1 MNILFNSSGIPLL
14 MQSTYIFGETTGT
27 PQNEMKERT
36 RILAPYDLSN
46 VSYIDIDGV
55 KVRPWGDENDFP
67 QKAAEEIGNTS
78 VLNTGL
84 KFLRNLTLGQ
94 GIYPCTVN
102 GYDNDG
108 NEILKPVTD
117 SRVQTF
123 IASRNVRRYME
134 KVLRDYLKFGNGAVQ
149 FVPSA
154 AGNSFAGVNPVN
166 ALYRRYSEVDEY
178 GACKCIVSG
187 YWPQR
192 PDKGQYTRLD
202 VLSEYDPQMHAEVLK
217 FAGKVKDGFIMPVR
231 DSWSNDDLYGMPIW
245 WPAYVCGWV
254 EIAHLIPH
262 FLKKAYKNQITWK
275 WHVQIP
281 YSYWEKKYP
290 SKDYFR
296 NLTLGQGIYPCTVNG
311 YDNDGNEILKPVTDS
326 RVQTFIASRNVRRY
340 MEKVLRDYLKFGN
353 GAVQFVPSAAGN
365 SFAGVNPVNALYR
378 RYSEVDEYGA
388 CKCIVSGYWPQRPD
402 KGQYTRLDVLS
413 EYDPQM
419 HAEVLKFAGKVKD
432 GFIMPVRDSWSNDD
446 LYGMP
451 IWWPAYVCGWVEI
464 AHLIPHFLKKAYKN
478 QITWKWHVQIPYSYW
493 EKKYPSKDYSA
504 KEREAAIQK
513 YMDSVEQN
521 LCGPDNAEKPIFS
534 HYAVNEMNGRIE
546 EEWKIKPLENKYQ
559 GSDNLPVS
567 AAANSEILFALMVNP
582 NVLGAGMPGGTYAGN
597 QGGSNIREAFLV
609 NIANA
614 WIDRQNI
621 LDPIELYIKMNGMPE
636 CELRFR
642 NTVLVTLDTG
652 SGTKKTLS

>member
-108 NEILKPVTD
+108 NEMLKPVTD
-117 SRVQTF
+117 SRVQAF

-217 FAGKVKDGFIMPVR
+217 FAGKVKD
-231 DSWSNDDLYGMPIW
+231 S
-245 WPAYVCGWV
+245 
-254 EIAHLIPH
+254 
-262 FLKKAYKNQITWK
+262 
-275 WHVQIP
+275 
-281 YSYWEKKYP
+281 
-290 SKDYFR
+290 
-296 NLTLGQGIYPCTVNG
+296 
-311 YDNDGNEILKPVTDS
+311 
-326 RVQTFIASRNVRRY
+326 
-340 MEKVLRDYLKFGN
+340 
-353 GAVQFVPSAAGN
+353 
-365 SFAGVNPVNALYR
+365 
-378 RYSEVDEYGA
+378 
-388 CKCIVSGYWPQRPD
+388 
-402 KGQYTRLDVLS
+402 
-413 EYDPQM
+413 
-419 HAEVLKFAGKVKD
+419 
-432 GFIMPVRDSWSNDD
+432 FIMPVRDSWSNDD

-521 LCGPDNAEKPIFS
+521 LWGPDNAEKPIFS